1 MESYIYYNVSLTL
14 QEVPPPYTNGSAHRN
29 QQVETPL
36 LTKGQERPLREPT
49 PPSWED
55 STPVDREES
64 LLAKEFTIL
73 KEEKDTPRE
82 EETKQTKESDTENVP
97 PQEQEDYE
105 KEVAAKEAA
114 LLKEVPSKETSLERD
129 LLAAAADLEYESEYP
144 EKIGEVVE
152 EKLIEEKAIRQLRSS
167 VEKENA
173 SFKVGSFFQCVKC
186 DSVFC
191 LFTRFKKCYYFV
203 TN

>member
-1 MESYIYYNVSLTL
+1 M
-14 QEVPPPYTNGSAHRN
+14 QEVPPPYTNGTLHRN
-29 QQVETPL
+29 KQEEGPL
-36 LTKGQERPLREPT
+36 LSKGQERPLREST

-73 KEEKDTPRE
+73 KEDTPRDE
-82 EETKQTKESDTENVP
+82 EPTPNKESDKEIIP
-97 PQEQEDYE
+97 LPQEQESKQEEYE
-105 KEVAAKEAA
+105 REVALKEAA

-129 LLAAAADLEYESEYP
+129 LVAAAADLEYEPEYP

-152 EKLIEEKAIRQLRSS
+152 EKLIEETAIRQLRSS

-173 SFKVGSFFQCVKC
+173 SFKVGPSFHSVKC
-186 DSVFC
+186 D
-191 LFTRFKKCYYFV
+191 YFHLII
-203 TN
+203 TF